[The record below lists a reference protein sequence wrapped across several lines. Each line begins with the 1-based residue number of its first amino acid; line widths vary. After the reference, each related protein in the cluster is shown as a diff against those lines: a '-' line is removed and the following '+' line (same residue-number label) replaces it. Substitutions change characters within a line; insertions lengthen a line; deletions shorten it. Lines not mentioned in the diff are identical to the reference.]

1 MITDA
6 LLSILFAFVNLI
18 ASIFTIQ
25 ADVPISN
32 TLTSAITAAAGYY
45 NAMNFIF
52 PFSTMF
58 AIIVFELSFEG
69 IYFIY
74 KLIRWGYNKVPG
86 IN

>member
-6 LLSILFAFVNLI
+6 IISLLLAFINTV
-18 ASIFTIQ
+18 AHYFTVQ

-32 TLTSAITAAAGYY
+32 ALTDSITAAATYY
-45 NAMNFIF
+45 SAMNIIF

-58 AIIVFELSFEG
+58 AIIAVELTFEG

-74 KLIRWGYNKVPG
+74 KLIRWGYRKVPG
-86 IN
+86 VT